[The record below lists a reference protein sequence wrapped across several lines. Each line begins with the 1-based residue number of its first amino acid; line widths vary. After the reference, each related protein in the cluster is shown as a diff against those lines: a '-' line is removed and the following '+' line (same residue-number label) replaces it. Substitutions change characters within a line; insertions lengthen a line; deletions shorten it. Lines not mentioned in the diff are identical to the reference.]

1 MPKRESAVSE
11 CTADILVFEHEDCL
25 GHDTCS
31 GGQEHQEAP
40 ERLVAIRERLAAM
53 PGVSFCSDFE
63 LASDA
68 ALRRVHSK
76 KYLDTLLEVERAF
89 AHGELRH
96 PEPLSPHVVSR
107 LFPSSPM
114 TGMTIVSAGSVRAAR
129 RAAGAVI
136 AAIDK
141 VLQSEEGAAPL
152 CAFCL
157 VRPPGHHSMI
167 NGFDPVAGGCGFC
180 LMNSV
185 CVGAAHAL
193 SVRGRRVAIVDFDVH
208 MGNGTEDIV
217 SHRLALAIRGDECHE
232 PSPGDGSGGS
242 GGSGGGGGGSGGSGG
257 SGGGSGSGSVN
268 SSGGSGGSSSSPS
281 VLFCSTHLYEHFPED
296 PNLDFFP
303 GRGGPTATQPS
314 APASSAVQAGSSAV
328 LNLPIEPLWVRTQQP
343 RGRVAFRAAVSEK
356 LLPRLMAFAPDL
368 LLLSAGFDG
377 AAGDEG
383 NAQDEVGGLDLSS
396 DDFRWVTARLCAA
409 VGPLCPI
416 VSVLEGGY
424 GAWDHDESAYDRS
437 CLVQGC
443 AAHVQA
449 LVAHARS
456 MRRTSK
462 RAK

>member
-1 MPKRESAVSE
+1 MPKRKSSVSE
-11 CTADILVFEHEDCL
+11 CTADVLVFEHEDCL

-53 PGVSFCSDFE
+53 PGVSFCNDFE

-76 KYLDTLLEVERAF
+76 RYLDTLLEVERAF
-89 AHGELRH
+89 ARGELRH

-107 LFPSSPM
+107 LFPSSPI

-141 VLQSEEGAAPL
+141 VLRSEEGAAPL

-167 NGFDPVAGGCGFC
+167 DGFDPVAGGCGFC

-185 CVGAAHAL
+185 SVGAAHAL

-217 SHRLALAIRGDECHE
+217 SHRLALAIRGDESQE
-232 PSPGDGSGGS
+232 PSLGDGS
-242 GGSGGGGGGSGGSGG
+242 
-257 SGGGSGSGSVN
+257 SGSVN
-268 SSGGSGGSSSSPS
+268 SSGGSSSSPS
-281 VLFCSTHLYEHFPED
+281 VLFCSTHLWEHFPQD

-303 GRGGPTATQPS
+303 GRGGPTATPPS

-328 LNLPIEPLWVRTQQP
+328 LNLPIEPLWVRTQQQQEQPLQQPPPP

-356 LLPRLMAFAPDL
+356 LLPRLEAFAPDL

-409 VGPLCPI
+409 VGPRCPI

-424 GAWDHDESAYDRS
+424 GAWDHDESSYDRS

-449 LVAHARS
+449 LVAHSRS